1 MTTTLPPR
9 PLPRPLASA
18 AAPVTRKRRRRG
30 GRIVLHLCVV
40 LLMLLWAIPTIGLLV
55 SSFRPSADHAS
66 SGWWTAFAPP
76 YHFTMEN
83 YSEVTGQSGIGQAF
97 LNSIFIAVPSTIIPI
112 AVAAFAVPPVL
123 QDWAANCGRLVLMTP
138 LALRAPGEIASTW
151 RRARKDIIAVAI
163 LCPLSY
169 ILVLTAMVF
178 TPVSYVAPARE
189 VSILIAAVMGA
200 QLLKEG
206 ETGRRVTA
214 ATAMVAGI
222 VCLALG

>member
-1 MTTTLPPR
+1 M
-9 PLPRPLASA
+9 
-18 AAPVTRKRRRRG
+18 PVE
-30 GRIVLHLCVV
+30 
-40 LLMLLWAIPTIGLLV
+40 
-55 SSFRPSADHAS
+55 S
-66 SGWWTAFAPP
+66 
-76 YHFTMEN
+76 
-83 YSEVTGQSGIGQAF
+83 
-97 LNSIFIAVPSTIIPI
+97 AVPSVQLLQ
-112 AVAAFAVPPVL
+112 VAAFAVPPVL
-123 QDWAANCGRLVLMTP
+123 QDWAANCGRLALMTP
-138 LALRAPGEIASTW
+138 LALRAPHEIASTW

-206 ETGRRVTA
+206 ETGRRAIA

-222 VCLALG
+222 VCLAVG